1 MVFAPR
7 RTRSLTEFLFSSGWN
22 LKNSVELCVLCG
34 ESTVQRYNLTE
45 AQCPYLSADVR
56 RCLYLSVFVFIS
68 VDLGLAFCPIFCNFM
83 ELYNLHKMNHPMFE
97 IRPYNK
103 AELALLYNPHAT
115 QESALKTLYRWINAC
130 PLLVEEL
137 RSLRYNP
144 RRHVF
149 LRPEVE
155 AIVKYLGEP

>member
-1 MVFAPR
+1 
-7 RTRSLTEFLFSSGWN
+7 
-22 LKNSVELCVLCG
+22 
-34 ESTVQRYNLTE
+34 
-45 AQCPYLSADVR
+45 
-56 RCLYLSVFVFIS
+56 
-68 VDLGLAFCPIFCNFM
+68 M
-83 ELYNLHKMNHPMFE
+83 ELFNLYKMNHPMFE

-144 RRHVF
+144 RRHTF
-149 LRPEVE
+149 LRSEVE
-155 AIVKYLGEP
+155 AIVKHLGEP

>member
-1 MVFAPR
+1 
-7 RTRSLTEFLFSSGWN
+7 
-22 LKNSVELCVLCG
+22 
-34 ESTVQRYNLTE
+34 
-45 AQCPYLSADVR
+45 
-56 RCLYLSVFVFIS
+56 
-68 VDLGLAFCPIFCNFM
+68 
-83 ELYNLHKMNHPMFE
+83 MFE

-155 AIVKYLGEP
+155 AIVKHLGEP

>member
-1 MVFAPR
+1 MFIRVIR
-7 RTRSLTEFLFSSGWN
+7 G
-22 LKNSVELCVLCG
+22 EL
-34 ESTVQRYNLTE
+34 TVQRYNLTE
-45 AQCPYLSADVR
+45 AQCPYLSVDVR

-83 ELYNLHKMNHPMFE
+83 ELYNLYKMNHPMFE

-155 AIVKYLGEP
+155 AIVRYLGEP